1 MDSAP
6 SSGAG
11 QPELEPNVSQVGVGS
26 EIPAAL
32 IMDELAEAACDFR
45 VDGEPLAS
53 ETAFENVRAQLTAN
67 ELRAVV
73 SENADRLL
81 GFYIDR
87 EAVRFVIVVDPGH
100 FEWARTALPWL
111 IEGSLRVSTIPIV
124 VQPAC
129 ADLPRLRALR
139 DAVLRDPTLR
149 EAITTSRRSNG
160 VGFSID
166 TEAMRLR
173 MFLEE
178 SLASPKLVEHLENT
192 FGVDNLDVGT
202 ITLLPG
208 DPG

>member
-1 MDSAP
+1 MP
-6 SSGAG
+6 YTWRG
-11 QPELEPNVSQVGVGS
+11 PYPLRRVSC
-26 EIPAAL
+26 IT
-32 IMDELAEAACDFR
+32 R
-45 VDGEPLAS
+45 VS
-53 ETAFENVRAQLTAN
+53 
-67 ELRAVV
+67 V
-73 SENADRLL
+73 SKLPK
-81 GFYIDR
+81 GPG
-87 EAVRFVIVVDPGH
+87 PGH